1 MCDYFKPS
9 KCRGPRASARPIVHA
24 RHVSHP
30 HAHAGSNLGVPTPR
44 SSGEFVRGSAPSLP
58 ASPCLPVTAGI
69 AMGGAPALNGYD
81 EYPNP
86 FATHRAALG
95 VCPVAPVDYRDALVR
110 ELAAALAAAA
120 NQRQVAAQEA
130 ALAQYPGSGAYSQ
143 GYKLPFWV
151 PTVVPLPAASG
162 LSATASEF
170 YYDGDCARSAFGGPT
185 TMPRN
190 VQLRTPQE
198 QAHEQEL
205 ATSLFACLAQ
215 DEGFSPCH
223 VGNGC
228 TVFNMA
234 PVASLT
240 SPLDLERLGSLTMS
254 DPGTRFC
261 PGIAVP
267 DDVVAPWRTTECGA
281 EGCEDLAPPG
291 DECAVSVDASHV
303 LALVPKFRPD

>member
-1 MCDYFKPS
+1 MCDYFKAS
-9 KCRGPRASARPIVHA
+9 KCRGPRASARPSDHA
-24 RHVSHP
+24 RHVYHP
-30 HAHAGSNLGVPTPR
+30 HPQAGSNLGVPTPR

-86 FATHRAALG
+86 FATHRAALRL
-95 VCPVAPVDYRDALVR
+95 CPVAPVDYRDALVR
-110 ELAAALAAAA
+110 KLAAALAEAEH
-120 NQRQVAAQEA
+120 QRQVAALET
-130 ALAQYPGSGAYSQ
+130 ALAQYPGSGGFAQEYQ
-143 GYKLPFWV
+143 LPFWV
-151 PTVVPLPAASG
+151 PTAVPLPAASG

-190 VQLRTPQE
+190 VQLPTPQE
-198 QAHEQEL
+198 QAHEEEL

-215 DEGFSPCH
+215 DKGFSPCH
-223 VGNGC
+223 VGSGC
-228 TVFNMA
+228 TVFDMA

-240 SPLDLERLGSLTMS
+240 SPLDLETLGSLTMS
-254 DPGTRFC
+254 DPGTAFC

-267 DDVVAPWRTTECGA
+267 DDVAAPWRTTECGA
-281 EGCEDLAPPG
+281 EGCEELAPSG
-291 DECAVSVDASHV
+291 DACPVSVDAPQV
-303 LALVPKFRPD
+303 LALGA